1 MGKEIARLA
10 HRGGIFAGPENTM
23 TAFRA
28 AVSQGCEGIETDIRL
43 TGDGKVVVAHDRGF
57 SRVMC
62 GSTCQETRQIRE
74 MTWKEIEKTPLPFA
88 GHLLRYFPEEGFE
101 NEADYYLPWELDEP
115 ERIRKKA
122 GEWLAESEA
131 LPGEERA
138 EALFDHFHRQYW
150 ETWQRLA
157 GCDGRTEHYVLLEEY
172 LDWLGGQP
180 AGLIT
185 EIEYKEPGMVE
196 EVDRILRETKTAD
209 RCILFSGLDVCNE
222 EIQNFYRSHRKPEG
236 LRLGANLRF
245 INEKTLPLLDQW
257 DLYEVGLNADTFG
270 AYETDLLHRK
280 GILVFSNLGDYPS
293 WWEKMDR
300 LDTDGFKTNCLREY
314 NAWRR
319 AWQTAE

>member
-43 TGDGKVVVAHDRGF
+43 TGDGKVVVAHDRRF

-62 GSTCQETRQIRE
+62 GSTCQETRLIRE

-101 NEADYYLPWELDEP
+101 NEADYYLP
-115 ERIRKKA
+115 
-122 GEWLAESEA
+122 
-131 LPGEERA
+131 
-138 EALFDHFHRQYW
+138 
-150 ETWQRLA
+150 WQRLA